1 MAHGGQNL
9 INVDSEV
16 MVDVRMVSKCYDDL
30 EVLSNVTFKAGRA
43 EFVVVVGPSGCGK
56 TTLLKIIA
64 GLETPSSG
72 FVLINGKP
80 PNPGLQN
87 MGYVFQ
93 EDSLFPW
100 RTVEGNVRFGLEAKG
115 LNAEGKV
122 KEIIDLVGLTGFE
135 HYYPYQISGGMR
147 KRTAIARALAVDPSL
162 LLMDEPFGD
171 LDAQTRWIMHKE
183 LWTIH
188 EKLRKTTVF
197 VTHNVEE
204 AVYLADKVVVF
215 TKRPGTVK
223 RIIPI
228 ELQRPRNK
236 LSRQFIEYRE
246 RIIELLREEVPTI

>member
-1 MAHGGQNL
+1 L
-9 INVDSEV
+9 
-16 MVDVRMVSKCYDDL
+16 
-30 EVLSNVTFKAGRA
+30 
-43 EFVVVVGPSGCGK
+43 GPSGCGK

-72 FVLINGKP
+72 FVLINGKL
-80 PNPGLQN
+80 PNPRLQN
-87 MGYVFQ
+87 IGYVFQ

-100 RTVEGNVRFGLEAKG
+100 RTVEENVRFGLEVRG
-115 LNAEGKV
+115 LNADGKD
-122 KEIIDLVGLTGFE
+122 KEIIDLMGLTGFE
-135 HYYPYQISGGMR
+135 RYYPYQISGGMR

-171 LDAQTRWIMHKE
+171 LDAQTRWIMHNE
-183 LWTIH
+183 LWSIH
-188 EKLRKTTVF
+188 EKLTKTTVF

-204 AVYLADKVVVF
+204 AVYLADKVVVL

-236 LSRQFIEYRE
+236 LSRQFINYRE
-246 RIIELLREEVPTI
+246 MIIESLREEIPGI

>member
-1 MAHGGQNL
+1 VNSVA
-9 INVDSEV
+9 I
-16 MVDVRMVSKCYDDL
+16 VDVREISKRYGNL
-30 EVLSNVTFKAGRA
+30 EVLTNVSFKVNKT
-43 EFVVVVGPSGCGK
+43 EFLVIVGPSGCGK

-64 GLETPSSG
+64 GLEAKSSG
-72 FVLINGKP
+72 SVLINGKP
-80 PNPGLQN
+80 PNPRFQN
-87 MGYVFQ
+87 IGYVFQ

-100 RTVEGNVRFGLEAKG
+100 RTVLGNVKFGLEVKG
-115 LNAEGKV
+115 LTSDDKV
-122 KEIIDLVGLTGFE
+122 KEMIDLVGLTGFE
-135 HYYPYQISGGMR
+135 NYYPHQISGGMR
-147 KRTAIARALAVDPSL
+147 KRAAIARALTVNPFL

-171 LDAQTRWIMHKE
+171 LDAQTRWIMHQE

-204 AVYLADKVVVF
+204 AVYLADRIVVF

-223 RIIPI
+223 KIIPI

-246 RIIELLREEVPTI
+246 LVIELLREEVPGI